1 MAAAEGTR
9 GAVGMRVFVTGSRGQ
24 LGSALVSRFV
34 ARGDEVVGSDRPEFD
49 ITEPASVSAAF
60 ASVRPEVVVNC
71 AAWTAVDEAE
81 INEDAAMAVNGVGPG
96 LLAGACAAT
105 DAWLVQVSTDYVF
118 SGDEPGAYAEGAEPN
133 PQSAYG
139 RTKLAGELAVRE
151 MLPDR
156 HYIVRTAWLYGPN
169 GQNFVRTMLRL
180 ADERETVSVVT
191 DQVGQPT
198 SAEDLADQII
208 ALIDAHPPA
217 GTFHAT
223 NAGEV
228 SWFDFAQEIFRLA
241 GLDPARVLPVTS
253 EEFQRPAP
261 RPANS
266 VLGHDRWIEV
276 GITPMRDW
284 RLAIADE
291 FTRGISS
298 DAT

>member
-1 MAAAEGTR
+1 MVAAAEGTR
-9 GAVGMRVFVTGSRGQ
+9 GDLEMRVLVTGSLGQ
-24 LGSALVSRFV
+24 LGSALISRFV
-34 ARGDEVVGSDRPEFD
+34 ARGDDVVGSDRPEFD

-81 INEDAAMAVNGVGPG
+81 ADENAAMAVNGVGPG

-151 MLPDR
+151 VLPDR
-156 HYIVRTAWLYGPN
+156 HYIVRTAWLYSPR
-169 GQNFVRTMLRL
+169 GQNFVKTMLRL

-191 DQVGQPT
+191 DQIGQPT

-208 ALIDAHPPA
+208 RLIDARPPA

-223 NAGEV
+223 NAGAV
-228 SWFDFAQEIFRLA
+228 SWFDFAQEIFRLT
-241 GLDPARVLPVTS
+241 GHDPARVLPVTS
-253 EEFQRPAP
+253 ADFQRPAP

-266 VLGHDRWIEV
+266 VLGHSRWTEV
-276 GITPMRDW
+276 GMSPMRDW
-284 RLAIADE
+284 RVALVDAME
-291 FTRGISS
+291 RGFS
-298 DAT
+298 

>member
-1 MAAAEGTR
+1 MVAAAEGTR
-9 GAVGMRVFVTGSRGQ
+9 GDLEMRVLVTGSLGQ

-34 ARGDEVVGSDRPEFD
+34 ARGDDVVGSDRPEFD

-81 INEDAAMAVNGVGPG
+81 TNEDDAMAVNGVGPG

-118 SGDEPGAYAEGAEPN
+118 SGDEPGAYAEDAEPN

-151 MLPDR
+151 VLPDR
-156 HYIVRTAWLYGPN
+156 HYIVRTAWLYSPH
-169 GQNFVRTMLRL
+169 GQNFVKTMLRL

-208 ALIDAHPPA
+208 RLIDARPPA

-223 NAGEV
+223 NAGAV

-241 GLDPARVLPVTS
+241 GHDPARVLPVTS
-253 EEFQRPAP
+253 AEFQRPAP

-266 VLGHDRWIEV
+266 VLGHNRWTEV
-276 GITPMRDW
+276 GISPMRDW
-284 RLAIADE
+284 RVALVDAME
-291 FTRGISS
+291 RGFN
-298 DAT
+298 

>member
-1 MAAAEGTR
+1 
-9 GAVGMRVFVTGSRGQ
+9 MRILVTGSNGQ
-24 LGSALVSRFV
+24 LGSALISRFV
-34 ARGDEVVGSDRPEFD
+34 ARGDAIVGMDLPELD
-49 ITEPASVSAAF
+49 ITEPATVSAAF

-81 INEDAAMAVNGVGPG
+81 TNEDAAMAVNGVGPG

-118 SGDEPGAYAEGAEPN
+118 SGDESGAYAESAEPN

-139 RTKLAGELAVRE
+139 RTKLAGEVAVRE

-208 ALIDAHPPA
+208 ALIDARPPA

-241 GLDPARVLPVTS
+241 GHDPARVLPVTS
-253 EEFQRPAP
+253 DEFQRPAP

-266 VLGHDRWIEV
+266 VLGHDRWTEV
-276 GITPMRDW
+276 GIAPMRDW
-284 RLAIADE
+284 RLAIARAME
-291 FTRGISS
+291 RGLN
-298 DAT
+298 